1 MFKIENNTKIGTVI
15 LENDQKLSEI
25 ISQTHIIK
33 GEKIFCFKSLI
44 KENIQNKSINNIS
57 TSFKT
62 VLIKG
67 ISSEITKKD
76 IINYFQKFGEIESVI
91 INSNNQ
97 NIDLK
102 GIIFNIILY

>member
-1 MFKIENNTKIGTVI
+1 M
-15 LENDQKLSEI
+15 
-25 ISQTHIIK
+25 
-33 GEKIFCFKSLI
+33 
-44 KENIQNKSINNIS
+44 QNKSLNNIN

-62 VLIKG
+62 ILIKG
-67 ISSEITKKD
+67 ISAEITKKD

-102 GIIFNIILY
+102 GIIIFIILKLN